1 MTKTNISNSI
11 NDGDFTTNRVI
22 KINEENNVKLLSIQ
36 QWCYRNNHKLPAHW
50 SDDYSYIA
58 DRNYYQYLLDNQIS
72 IEQYYFDTLLNDV
85 DAKQNVSFSKILI
98 TLQKTPMKANIQ
110 LILKTNEGDEVAL
123 CSLKDVEQQLNLSLH
138 FKNQQVDFANALNE
152 RIPDF
157 CLPQRQQ
164 LILRVTGGF
173 TLKANI
179 IISSQRV

>member
-1 MTKTNISNSI
+1 MTNTNISNSI
-11 NDGDFTTNRVI
+11 NDGDFTINRVI
-22 KINEENNVKLLSIQ
+22 KINEDNNVELLNIQ
-36 QWCYRNNHKLPAHW
+36 QWCFKNNHKLPDHW

-58 DRNYYQYLLDNQIS
+58 DRSYHRYLLDNQIS
-72 IEQYYFDTLLNDV
+72 IERYSFDTLLNDV
-85 DAKQNVSFSKILI
+85 DDKQNVSFSKILI

-123 CSLKDVEQQLNLSLH
+123 CSLNDVEQQLNLSLH
-138 FKNQQVDFANALNE
+138 FINQQVDFANALNE

-157 CLPQRQQ
+157 CLPRGQK

-179 IISSQRV
+179 LICSKRV